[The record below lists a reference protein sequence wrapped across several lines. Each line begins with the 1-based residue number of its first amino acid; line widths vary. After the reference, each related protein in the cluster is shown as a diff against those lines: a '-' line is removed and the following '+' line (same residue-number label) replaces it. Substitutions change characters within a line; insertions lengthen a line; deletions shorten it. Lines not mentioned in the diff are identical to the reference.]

1 MLETNWYVIT
11 GAPSSGK
18 TKLIEYLSFLGYRT
32 VPEVAR
38 LLIDIEMSKG
48 KRIEEIRGNEYEFQ
62 MRILKMKIDVE
73 NRTPIDQL
81 TFFDRGIPDSIAYF
95 KISNMDTKPVIDACK
110 KRRYKGVF
118 LLEQLPFDK
127 DYARTEDEKLAKEL
141 SDLIEDSYIG
151 LGYKVVHVPVKPIT
165 ERAKF
170 ILDRIEK

>member
-18 TKLIEYLSFLGYRT
+18 TKLIEYLSFLGYHT

-38 LLIDIEMSKG
+38 LLIDVEMSKG
-48 KRIEEIRGNEYEFQ
+48 RKIEEIRGNDYEFQ
-62 MRILKMKIDVE
+62 MRILEMKIDVE

-81 TFFDRGIPDSIAYF
+81 TFFDRAIPDSIAYF
-95 KISNMDTKPVIDACK
+95 KISKIDPKRVIDACK

-141 SDLIEDSYIG
+141 SDLIEDSYISV
-151 LGYKVVHVPVKPIT
+151 GYKVVHVPVKPIT

>member
-32 VPEVAR
+32 VPEAAR
-38 LLIDIEMSKG
+38 ILIDIEMSKG
-48 KRIEEIRGNEYEFQ
+48 RKIEEIRGNDYEFQ
-62 MRILKMKIDVE
+62 MRILEMKIEVE
-73 NRTPIDQL
+73 NKIPIEQL
-81 TFFDRGIPDSIAYF
+81 TFFDRAIPDSIAYF

-127 DYARTEDEKLAKEL
+127 DYARTEDEKLVKEL

-170 ILDRIEK
+170 ILDRIEN